1 MKIKPIKELRDTNK
15 ISDECHSIDEPIFI
29 TKNGYQDLV
38 IMSQD
43 VYDKNTSKITYKVDR
58 KPLEINDEQSQN
70 MGFVKV
76 SCVTPEIKVSDVKY
90 NVQLIKNILEE
101 ENKKQT
107 NLVVFPELSLTGY
120 TCSDLFF
127 QQKLLKET
135 VNGLKELENY
145 SKNLDLI
152 FLVGAPLAKENKLYN
167 CAIAICHGEILA
179 VIAKQYIP
187 NYNEFYEKRH
197 FDKVPDIN
205 TTIEI
210 GGRTYP
216 FGNKF
221 ILVNRKCS
229 SLKIGVEIC
238 EDLWVANTPS
248 TGLASNGA
256 TVICNLSASNELVGK
271 ASYRRN
277 LVSMTSARLVC
288 AYLYCSSG
296 LGESST
302 DMVFS
307 GHNII
312 SENGKIISESEL
324 FSNDTITTEIDL
336 DVIEQERHKLNVF
349 ENKED
354 TRYEYIYFDL
364 NVNKPELTRFYPPN
378 PFIPG
383 GNKVDLNRVNQILKI
398 QAMGLYQRMH
408 AIHCKKA
415 VIGLS
420 GGLDST
426 LALIVIIEAYKKLGL
441 SNDNIIAITLPAFGT
456 TSRTLDN
463 VKKLCSNLNIPL
475 REINIS
481 KSVNQHL
488 EDIGHLEGNFN
499 NAYENAQAR
508 ERTQVLMDV
517 ANDVGG
523 IVIGTGDLSELA
535 LGWCTYNGDQMSM
548 YGVNCSIP
556 KTLVKYLV
564 QGYALQH
571 DEIKEELFDILDTPI
586 SPELIPANDDKIS
599 QKTED
604 IIGPYELHDFFL
616 YHFIRYNLEPKK
628 IFELACY
635 AYKDKYDKETIH
647 KWLTLFIKRFF
658 SNQFKRSAMPDGV
671 KVGTVSVSPRGDLR
685 MPSDASNYTFL
696 FDL

>member
-15 ISDECHSIDEPIFI
+15 ISDECHLTDEPIFI

-38 IMSQD
+38 IMSQEA
-43 VYDKNTSKITYKVDR
+43 YDKRNHKVTYKKER
-58 KPLEINDEQSQN
+58 KPLEIDDIQSNN

-76 SCVTPEIKVSDVKY
+76 SCVTPEIKVADVKY
-90 NVQLIKNILEE
+90 NLDLIKKALLEE
-101 ENKKQT
+101 KDKKT
-107 NLVVFPELSLTGY
+107 NIVVFPELSLTGY

-135 VNGLKELENY
+135 KKALKELEFF
-145 SKNLDLI
+145 SKNIEIL
-152 FLVGAPLAKENKLYN
+152 FLVGAPLAKDNKLYN
-167 CAIAICHGEILA
+167 TAVAICRGKIIG
-179 VIAKQYIP
+179 VIAKQHNP

-197 FDKVPDIN
+197 FIESPEEN

-210 GGRTYP
+210 EGCTYP

-221 ILVNRKCS
+221 IFVDRLCS
-229 SLKIGVEIC
+229 DLKVGVEIC

-248 TGLASNGA
+248 TGLACNGA
-256 TVICNLSASNELVGK
+256 NVICNLSASNELVGK
-271 ASYRRN
+271 AAYRKN
-277 LVSMTSARLVC
+277 LVSMTSARLVS
-288 AYLYCSSG
+288 AYIYCSAG

-312 SENGKIISESEL
+312 AENGKVLAESEL
-324 FSNDTITTEIDL
+324 FSNNTITTEIDL
-336 DVIEQERHKLNVF
+336 DVINQERHKLNVF
-349 ENKED
+349 GNNED
-354 TRYEYIYFDL
+354 TNYDYLYFDL
-364 NVNKPELTRFYPPN
+364 NIKKPEITRYYPQN

-383 GNKVDLNRVNQILKI
+383 SSNVDIERVNQILKI

-408 AIHCKKA
+408 SIHCKKA

-441 SNDNIIAITLPAFGT
+441 DNDNIIAITLPAFGT
-456 TSRTLDN
+456 TSRTLEN
-463 VKKLCSNLNIPL
+463 VKKLCKNLHIPL

-488 EDIGHLEGNFN
+488 EDIGHLEGNYN

-508 ERTQVLMDV
+508 ERTQVLMDI

-571 DEIKEELFDILDTPI
+571 DEIKEELFDILETPI
-586 SPELIPANDDKIS
+586 SPELIPADNDKIS
-599 QKTED
+599 QKTES

-616 YHFIRYNLEPKK
+616 YHFMRYNLEPKK
-628 IFELACY
+628 IYELACI
-635 AYKDKYDKETIH
+635 AYKEKYDKDTIK
-647 KWLTLFIKRFF
+647 KWLTLFVKRFF

-685 MPSDASNYTFL
+685 MPSDASNATFL